1 MKDEMK
7 KHSNNEYSNAVWGS
21 DFLAWGKSR
30 KKVYDKMRRTARRRM
45 NYELRNMV
53 IDEIQ

>member
-7 KHSNNEYSNAVWGS
+7 KHSSKEYYNAVYGS

-30 KKVYDKMRRTARRRM
+30 RKANNQMRRIARRRM
-45 NYELRNMV
+45 KHELKNMS
-53 IDEIQ
+53 IDEM

>member
-7 KHSNNEYSNAVWGS
+7 KHSNNEYSKAVWFY

-30 KKVYDKMRRTARRRM
+30 RKVYDKMRRTARRRM
-45 NYELRNMV
+45 KHELRNMSM
-53 IDEIQ
+53 DDM